1 MNFDIGRQQTVFR
14 IILDISSF
22 IPAISFILY
31 IVFTIFGLYQSK
43 KEKIRW
49 SFILY
54 MFVMALWS
62 FGSFMMH
69 ANTGLGTPIF
79 WYRFMVVGML
89 GGPITI
95 FHSMLNFSAL
105 GELTVQKIVDTFNL
119 EWALMVV
126 LDYATRNY
134 KLIAHSGLTLTGEE
148 AGQFILKRDSSFVKA
163 FIKDSSVLLKQNE
176 EINLTL
182 TIPNK
187 TIDLTPSLVLPLRF
201 KERVNG
207 CIVLGEAGDK
217 DYYDQFDLETLEILA
232 GQCSIT
238 LENAISF
245 ERLKKQQKRLQNM
258 NKELTISRNKLEAF
272 FDGITTPITVN
283 YAATSNP
290 HV

>member
-1 MNFDIGRQQTVFR
+1 MLIICYNLTITIFLNFGIGRQQTVFR
-14 IILDISSF
+14 MILDISSL

-31 IVFTIFGLYQSK
+31 IVFTI
-43 KEKIRW
+43 KEKTRW

-54 MFVMALWS
+54 MFVMALWRS
-62 FGSFMMH
+62 GYYKS
-69 ANTGLGTPIF
+69 L
-79 WYRFMVVGML
+79 R
-89 GGPITI
+89 
-95 FHSMLNFSAL
+95 NFSESLTSIVDLSVL

-148 AGQFILKRDSSFVKA
+148 PGQFILKRDSSFVKA
-163 FIKDSSVLLKQNE
+163 FIKDSGVLSKQNE

-187 TIDLTPSLVLPLRF
+187 TIELTPSLVLPLRF

-207 CIVLGEAGDK
+207 CIVSGEAGDK

-245 ERLKKQQKRLQNM
+245 ERLQNM

-272 FDGITTPITVN
+272 FNGITTPIAIQDINYNIITVN
-283 YAATSNP
+283 YAATSNQ

>member
-1 MNFDIGRQQTVFR
+1 MLIICYNLTITIFLNFGIGRQQTVFR
-14 IILDISSF
+14 MILDISSL

-31 IVFTIFGLYQSK
+31 IVFTI
-43 KEKIRW
+43 KEKTRW

-54 MFVMALWS
+54 MFVMALWRS
-62 FGSFMMH
+62 GYYKS
-69 ANTGLGTPIF
+69 L
-79 WYRFMVVGML
+79 R
-89 GGPITI
+89 
-95 FHSMLNFSAL
+95 NFSESLTSIVDLSVL

-245 ERLKKQQKRLQNM
+245 ERLQNM

-272 FDGITTPITVN
+272 FNGITTPIAIQDINYNIITVN
-283 YAATSNP
+283 YAATSNQ